1 MNRTTGR
8 LLAVMSTAL
17 CAATLAACGSSG
29 SGAAPSSS
37 SGKATPSDL
46 TMDKLYQAA
55 KSAGENKVVVYGI
68 DPSTCYDQF
77 SAKFPGIKVESVYMV
92 GTLQAKL
99 EQEHVS
105 GEQVADVVRTGD
117 TTLLG
122 LAKDGILE
130 QFIPS
135 SAATGVPSEYIDPQ
149 GEYIRVTQRATG
161 LIYNNTKLSA
171 ADVPKKWSD
180 LADPKYKGHVALP
193 NPTGPGAGLSTME
206 ELLIHGA
213 PTDKAWL
220 QKFAANDPALMKDV
234 PSTEQAVDSGEYWI
248 GFGGEDQVS
257 GIAAQKAD
265 PSITFAFPMADST
278 PVTGHYIGL
287 LQGAP
292 HPNAAKLLETY
303 LLSKE
308 GQTCLVNQGNEYGV
322 RSDGIPNPKGMP
334 AIQSLHGAS
343 VFRPVNQKEL
353 DLQLQ
358 YEGEFKQAFKTQ

>member
-1 MNRTTGR
+1 MNRATWR
-8 LLAVMSTAL
+8 ALAATSTVL
-17 CAATLAACGSSG
+17 CAVALAACGSSG
-29 SGAAPSSS
+29 NVTGQSAA
-37 SGKATPSDL
+37 SGKEVPSKL
-46 TMDKLYQAA
+46 TMGQLYQAA
-55 KSAGENKVVVYGI
+55 KSAGENKVVVYGV

-130 QFIPS
+130 SFIPS
-135 SAATGVPSEYIDPQ
+135 SAAAGVPSEFIDPQ
-149 GEYIRVTQRATG
+149 GQYIRVNQRASG
-161 LIYNNTKLSA
+161 IIYNNAKLSA
-171 ADVPKKWSD
+171 ADAPKKWSD
-180 LADPKYKGHVALP
+180 LADPQYKGHVALP
-193 NPTGPGAGLSTME
+193 DPTGPGAGLSTLE

-213 PTDKAWL
+213 PTDKSWL
-220 QKFAANDPALMKDV
+220 QKFAANSPALMKDL
-234 PSTEQAVDSGEYWI
+234 PTTEQAVASGEYWI
-248 GFGGEDQVS
+248 GLGGDDQVS

-265 PSITFAFPMADST
+265 PGITFKFPMADST

-287 LQGAP
+287 LQGSP

-308 GQTCLVNQGNEYGV
+308 GQTCLVRQGNEYGV
-322 RSDGIPNPKGMP
+322 RSDGIPNPGGMP
-334 AIQSLHGAS
+334 PIQNLHGAS
-343 VFRPVNQKEL
+343 AFRPVGQKEL
-353 DLQLQ
+353 DLQLE
-358 YEGEFKQAFKTQ
+358 YASEFKQAFKGQ

>member
-1 MNRTTGR
+1 MNHTTRR
-8 LLAVMSTAL
+8 LLAAMSTAL
-17 CAATLAACGSSG
+17 FAVTLAACGSSDN
-29 SGAAPSSS
+29 GAATSTP

-46 TMDKLYQAA
+46 TMDQLYQAA
-55 KSAGENKVVVYGI
+55 KSAGETKVVVYGI
-68 DPSTCYDQF
+68 DPTTCYDQF

-130 QFIPS
+130 SFIPS
-135 SAATGVPSEYIDPQ
+135 SAATGVPSEYIDPSGQ
-149 GEYIRVTQRATG
+149 YIRVTQRASG

-171 ADVPKKWSD
+171 ADAPKKWSD
-180 LADPKYKGHVALP
+180 LANPEYKGHVAMP
-193 NPTGPGAGLSTME
+193 DPTGPGAGLSTLE

-220 QKFAANDPALMKDV
+220 QKFAANDPALMKDL
-234 PSTEQAVDSGEYWI
+234 PTTEQAVTSGEYWI
-248 GFGGEDQVS
+248 GLGGLDQVS
-257 GIAAQKAD
+257 GIAAEKAD
-265 PSITFAFPMADST
+265 PSITFKFPMEDST
-278 PVTGHYIGL
+278 PVTGHYMGI

-308 GQTCLVNQGNEYGV
+308 GQTCLVNKGNEYGV
-322 RSDGIPNPKGMP
+322 RTDGIPNPAGMP
-334 AIQSLHGAS
+334 SIQSLNGAS
-343 VFRPVNQKEL
+343 AFRPVDQKEL

-358 YEGEFKQAFKTQ
+358 YENEFKQAFKGQ